1 MDNTPRLRLPLN
13 LQFFAGDVGG
23 VADTGADGAGQAQQS
38 TITDSAGLT
47 ALLET
52 MNQSQQSG
60 ENTNTTQQG
69 ATQNQTS
76 DGTQGQPGDDS
87 QQGAQQQQ
95 ANQNTQQNT
104 QQQKDANA
112 FAQMR
117 VQNKQYSDML
127 EKIAKAA
134 GIEYTS
140 PEDMMQKLNDDALT
154 KLAAQQNVPVE
165 LLKRM
170 EVMEAQANAYVQM
183 QNQNRLTTEFSNLR
197 TKYNLDD
204 ASMLAFAQQLE
215 ADKVDPATV
224 NVEREYIA
232 RNLDAIIAART
243 QAAVEEALRRDSQ
256 AGTHG
261 TMPNVAQG
269 SSANG
274 GANQHKVTTTAEL
287 NALLASM
294 PK

>member
-1 MDNTPRLRLPLN
+1 MDNTHRTKLPLN
-13 LQFFAGDVGG
+13 LQFFAEDVGG
-23 VADTGADGAGQAQQS
+23 VADTGVDDAGQAQQS
-38 TITDSAGLT
+38 NTITDSAGLT

-69 ATQNQTS
+69 ANQNQPQG
-76 DGTQGQPGDDS
+76 DTQGQPGDNS
-87 QQGAQQQQ
+87 QQGAQQQ
-95 ANQNTQQNT
+95 ANQNVQQNT

>member
-1 MDNTPRLRLPLN
+1 MKNHTLLPLN
-13 LQFFAGDVGG
+13 LQFFADGVDG
-23 VADTGADGAGQAQQS
+23 VAGTDAGDS
-38 TITDSAGLT
+38 TQGTQPTQLDSAGLT
-47 ALLET
+47 ALLNT
-52 MNQSQQSG
+52 MSQQQSG
-60 ENTNTTQQG
+60 DNNTAQQNSDQSTQGGDTQTQTG
-69 ATQNQTS
+69 ESNQQSNQTQN
-76 DGTQGQPGDDS
+76 
-87 QQGAQQQQ
+87 AQN
-95 ANQNTQQNT
+95 NQNQNT
-104 QQQKDANA
+104 QQQKDHNA
-112 FAQMR
+112 FAAMR
-117 VQNKQYSDML
+117 VQNQQYADML

-183 QNQNRLTTEFSNLR
+183 QNQQRLTTEFSNLR
-197 TKYNLDD
+197 AKYNLDE
-204 ASMLAFAQQLE
+204 AAMLTFAQQLE

-243 QAAVEEALRRDSQ
+243 QAAVEEALRRDTQ

-287 NALLASM
+287 NALLATM